1 MKSEKTKRVRFWK
14 SGESVDQVRRMLL
27 LLLNDIFTR
36 ELSNL
41 RIIIGII
48 FKLNYGNIMSGLI
61 VSAFKV
67 CGHVPQS

>member
-41 RIIIGII
+41 RIIIGVI
-48 FKLNYGNIMSGLI
+48 FKLNYRKK
-61 VSAFKV
+61 A
-67 CGHVPQS
+67 

>member
-1 MKSEKTKRVRFWK
+1 MNSEKTKRVRFWK

-48 FKLNYGNIMSGLI
+48 FKLNYRKK
-61 VSAFKV
+61 A
-67 CGHVPQS
+67 